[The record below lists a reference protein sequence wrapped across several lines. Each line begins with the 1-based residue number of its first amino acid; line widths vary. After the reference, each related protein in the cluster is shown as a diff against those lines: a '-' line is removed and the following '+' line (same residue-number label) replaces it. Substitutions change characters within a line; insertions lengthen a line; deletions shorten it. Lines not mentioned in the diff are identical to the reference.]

1 MSHDVGKR
9 RGDAGGRNDAF
20 REWTAEPLTLTFV
33 VQFNTKELRQAD
45 RAVEMPYHPSGDTA
59 YEKYDLTR
67 CLVEKVS
74 CKPQGSR
81 DSIVSCFPC
90 SVSVRFGDVLLE
102 PVVRNAPDGAC
113 PLHRG
118 TTDATTVYEWSM
130 TRAEFDECKRFG
142 NFTPANLAKHG
153 STLDAAKGGGTVTLS
168 PHLATLAHDHLSR
181 GLGQT
186 EATKTMTHEYDPE
199 TFDGL
204 KEHLLDAVSHVACR
218 FVDASAIKVAL
229 GVNKTCDLRE
239 LKDEQEA
246 VTVFVEA
253 KVWCMKK
260 NID

>member
-1 MSHDVGKR
+1 MSRYGKQ
-9 RGDAGGRNDAF
+9 GSGAGGRNDAF
-20 REWTAEPLTLTFV
+20 REWTAEPLTLTFTV
-33 VQFNTKELRQAD
+33 PFNTKELRQAD
-45 RAVEMPYHPSGDTA
+45 RAVERPYHPSGDPA
-59 YEKYDLTR
+59 YENYDLSR

-90 SVSVRFGDVLLE
+90 SVWVRFGGVLLE

-118 TTDATTVYEWSM
+118 TIDATTVHEWSM
-130 TRAEFDECKRFG
+130 TQTEFNECKRFG
-142 NFTPANLAKHG
+142 NFTAGNLAKHG

-168 PHLATLAHDHLSR
+168 PHLATLAHEHLSR
-181 GLGQT
+181 GLAQT
-186 EATKTMTHEYDPE
+186 EATKTMTHEYDSE

-204 KEHLLDAVSHVACR
+204 KGRLLDAVSHVACR
-218 FVDASAIKVAL
+218 FVDASTIKIEL
-229 GVNKTCDLRE
+229 GVNKTCDLSQ
-239 LKDEQEA
+239 LKDEQED

-253 KVWCMKK
+253 RVWCMKK

>member
-1 MSHDVGKR
+1 MSRYGGKKE
-9 RGDAGGRNDAF
+9 GGAGGRNVAF
-20 REWTAEPLTLTFV
+20 REWTAEPLTLTFTV
-33 VQFNTKELRQAD
+33 PFNTKELRQAD

-81 DSIVSCFPC
+81 DSIVSRFPC
-90 SVSVRFGDVLLE
+90 SVWVRFGGVLLE
-102 PVVRNAPDGAC
+102 PVVRNAPGGAC

-130 TRAEFDECKRFG
+130 TRTEFDECMRFG
-142 NFTPANLAKHG
+142 NFTAGNLAKHG

-168 PHLATLAHDHLSR
+168 PHLATLAHEHLSR
-181 GLGQT
+181 ELAQT
-186 EATKTMTHEYDPE
+186 EATKTMPHEYDWE
-199 TFDGL
+199 TFASL
-204 KEHLLDAVSHVACR
+204 KKDLLNAVSHVAGR
-218 FVDASAIKVAL
+218 FVDASAIKIEL
-229 GVNKTCDLRE
+229 GVNKTCDLSP
-239 LKDEQEA
+239 LKDEQED